1 MKTTEHGIEDSKDI
15 ENMHHMRLMTLL
27 QELVRD
33 KGYKGAARVL
43 ELDQRTVAECA
54 RTGQLSR
61 RVRQALERALQE
73 GVGSAAARQRER
85 NDRLE
90 KRVVAL
96 EKGRDE
102 MAKSYDTLGKEVRR
116 RVAAV
121 EGRVEALKR
130 SDAQGTGAGHAGA
143 GPSQVKADGSE
154 RGASGMGRKPPP
166 RPRLRREYPD
176 LVTLEPAE
184 DDEEVFG
191 EVWPMIVEW
200 RELKDAHPNDGK
212 SLGWLRTE
220 ERFLALELALLEDH
234 GMTLP
239 PARFP
244 AEGLRPQRAGQLAP
258 DGALRHAESAQK
270 AGASEQ
276 ADPPTAVAVA
286 GPGVRRLAGNFSER
300 FGGGLRKGCR
310 RPSFAG
316 LGPLIMSVLLGFFQG
331 FRP

>member
-1 MKTTEHGIEDSKDI
+1 MKTTEHGIDSSKDV
-15 ENMHHMRLMTLL
+15 ENVYHMRLMALL
-27 QELVRD
+27 KELVRD

-85 NDRLE
+85 NEKLE
-90 KRVVAL
+90 SRVEAL
-96 EKGRDE
+96 EKGHEAHEKGHD
-102 MAKSYDTLGKEVRR
+102 ALGKEVRR

-121 EGRVEALKR
+121 EGRVEA
-130 SDAQGTGAGHAGA
+130 QGTGAGVTGA
-143 GPSQVKADGSE
+143 GPSQAAADGSE
-154 RGASGMGRKPPP
+154 SGARCVGRKPPP

-184 DDEEVFG
+184 DDEEAFG

-200 RELKDAHPNDGK
+200 RELKDLHPNDGK
-212 SLGWLRTE
+212 SLDWLRTE
-220 ERFLALELALLEDH
+220 ERFLALELTLLEEH

-244 AEGLRPQRAGQLAP
+244 LRGFDRNGQVNWRQTALF
-258 DGALRHAESAQK
+258 DTRRALRKRELLN
-270 AGASEQ
+270 
-276 ADPPTAVAVA
+276 TLTL
-286 GPGVRRLAGNFSER
+286 RLLWR
-300 FGGGLRKGCR
+300 
-310 RPSFAG
+310 
-316 LGPLIMSVLLGFFQG
+316 
-331 FRP
+331 

>member
-90 KRVVAL
+90 ARVEAL

-102 MAKSYDTLGKEVRR
+102 MAKGYDELGKELRR
-116 RVAAV
+116 RMAAV
-121 EGRVEALKR
+121 EGRVEALKS

-143 GPSQVKADGSE
+143 GPSRSESGAPDAGS
-154 RGASGMGRKPPP
+154 KPSS
-166 RPRLRREYPD
+166 RPTARREYPD

-191 EVWPMIVEW
+191 DVWALIVEW
-200 RELKDAHPNDGK
+200 RGLKDAHPNDGK
-212 SLGWLRTE
+212 GLDWLAEE
-220 ERFLALELALLEDH
+220 ERLRVVELALLEDH

-239 PARFP
+239 PEKRPLRGFDRDGQVNWRRTALFDTRR
-244 AEGLRPQRAGQLAP
+244 AIRKRELLNRLSLGLWWR
-258 DGALRHAESAQK
+258 
-270 AGASEQ
+270 
-276 ADPPTAVAVA
+276 
-286 GPGVRRLAGNFSER
+286 
-300 FGGGLRKGCR
+300 
-310 RPSFAG
+310 
-316 LGPLIMSVLLGFFQG
+316 
-331 FRP
+331 